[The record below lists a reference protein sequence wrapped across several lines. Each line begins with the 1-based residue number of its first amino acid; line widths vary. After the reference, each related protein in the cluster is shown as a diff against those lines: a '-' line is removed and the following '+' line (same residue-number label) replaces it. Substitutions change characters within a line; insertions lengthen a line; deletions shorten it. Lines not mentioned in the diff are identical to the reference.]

1 MSSGTLRGFKDDIDT
16 SKINIGSLRKLD
28 SGGQMA
34 GVSYTN
40 ENKPFVIQTPLMQIP
55 YDFGKG
61 YNGERSD
68 YLTLSFGDYNSEAK
82 LNKFHENMKNIE
94 KHVIGHAIKNNEIW
108 LPSTVGKSPEF
119 IEQLMEDAFNPFVK
133 PSAKYPPTMKL
144 KIPYDEDNKKYKDIM
159 ITDLK
164 TDEEYDFNE
173 IKHKLKGA
181 FVRICFR
188 ITTIYNINKH
198 FGITTKAT
206 KIKISFPVKEEDDF
220 LSDSDD
226 EIAIKTKKVELN
238 DEIDNEI
245 LKEISDTK
253 EPVKDSEEEEEE
265 DEKPVVVTKKTVKKK
280 AEPEESEDSEESD
293 KKNDDDSDDDSEDDE
308 PVKPVKKTGKKTVSK
323 KK

>member
-1 MSSGTLRGFKDDIDT
+1 
-16 SKINIGSLRKLD
+16 
-28 SGGQMA
+28 
-34 GVSYTN
+34 
-40 ENKPFVIQTPLMQIP
+40 
-55 YDFGKG
+55 
-61 YNGERSD
+61 
-68 YLTLSFGDYNSEAK
+68 
-82 LNKFHENMKNIE
+82 
-94 KHVIGHAIKNNEIW
+94 
-108 LPSTVGKSPEF
+108 
-119 IEQLMEDAFNPFVK
+119 
-133 PSAKYPPTMKL
+133 
-144 KIPYDEDNKKYKDIM
+144 M

>member
-82 LNKFHENMKNIE
+82 LNKFHENMKKIE

-144 KIPYDEDNKKYKDIM
+144 KIPYDEDNKKYKDIT

-173 IKHKLKGA
+173 IKDKLKGA

-226 EIAIKTKKVELN
+226 EIAIKTTPVSFPSSLSPS
-238 DEIDNEI
+238 
-245 LKEISDTK
+245 LFPSISDTN
-253 EPVKDSEEEEEE
+253 EPVKDSEEEEE

-280 AEPEESEDSEESD
+280 EEPEESEDSEESD
-293 KKNDDDSDDDSEDDE
+293 KKNEDDSDDDSEDDE
-308 PVKPVKKTGKKTVSK
+308 PVKPVKKTGKKPVSK